1 MTQYSGI
8 RLCASS
14 WVLGYMHAERYHI
27 IAGAKLAFPLS
38 PSELIVRE
46 RNFEREK
53 ERYGDAGSN
62 KCGEQRD

>member
-1 MTQYSGI
+1 MI
-8 RLCASS
+8 RDF
-14 WVLGYMHAERYHI
+14 LGRRLI
-27 IAGAKLAFPLS
+27 PGGAKLAFPLS